1 MCPPHWHAGIVL
13 GGGLVGTDADTAVV
27 QGVGLTSIFVYLG
40 CRCVSVVCAVTACGT
55 AVSKLGSVG
64 CGHR

>member
-1 MCPPHWHAGIVL
+1 MCPPHCHAGIVL
-13 GGGLVGTDADTAVV
+13 GGGFVGIDADTAVV

-40 CRCVSVVCAVTACGT
+40 CRCVSVVCAVTACGIV
-55 AVSKLGSVG
+55 VSKLGSVG